1 MIICFVS
8 QEYPPGDFGG
18 IGRFTSDLAA
28 GMAALGHEVH
38 VVTRGPG
45 ADRVDCADGVWLHL
59 LGPPERHIPELDGV
73 PLAGNLCHSA
83 NVYREVC
90 RIHAAAPLDVV
101 SAPLWAYEGMTC
113 SLDDRFPTVL
123 SLMTSLKT
131 LAGMHPSW
139 SGAEAVRQ
147 LIALEGI
154 TARRAGALHAIS
166 HAILEKVRHDTG
178 AHDVPAAVVPLGAR
192 DRTEDYPPGSVG
204 SRQKAVGSQRQ
215 AALGL
220 PTADCRLPTVP
231 RSADGKVRVLCV
243 GRLERRKGI
252 DVLLEAAVELLGRHP
267 EVEFILAGKETTNTE
282 IGTTYPAA
290 FAARH
295 GANPALAGRV
305 TFAGLVSDEQLY
317 RLYAAADVVCLPSR
331 YESFGLVLVEG
342 MMFGKPVVG
351 CAVGGMCEI
360 VEPGDNGF
368 LAVPGDAASLAEC
381 LGRLIE
387 SEALRREFG
396 RRSRARY
403 EQRYA
408 LPRVVE
414 GTLRYYG
421 EVAARHRATAG
432 PEAGGR
438 VAERLAEVIAEA
450 GGVSRERAAGA
461 AARLLGP
468 THFPKD
474 CAPPAPDRNTPRSP
488 PEQPA
493 AAGQGVEGGRR
504 MNQDNRGATPPR
516 GRLGRLRALLSP
528 QKLLRYVKRLICLPW
543 NFQQFLDEARAFQEA
558 LPQQLAQVRQD
569 VETLLGWQEQRL
581 MAALERQAQQLTAAL
596 ERQEQRLKEMTD
608 DVVKDVRQLRYRF
621 AEFYGA
627 LVEELRQL
635 RVERQGPAEALAEAK
650 PGQGRAA

>member
-1 MIICFVS
+1 MKICFVS

-45 ADRVDCADGVWLHL
+45 ADRVDCADGVWLHR
-59 LGPPERHIPELDGV
+59 LGPPERHVPELDGV

-139 SGAEAVRQ
+139 SGGEAVRQ

-154 TARRAGALHAIS
+154 TARRASALHAIS

-178 AHDVPAAVVPLGAR
+178 ARDVPAAVVPLGAR
-192 DRTEDYPPGSVG
+192 DRTGDYPPG
-204 SRQKAVGSQRQ
+204 
-215 AALGL
+215 
-220 PTADCRLPTVP
+220 

-252 DVLLEAAVELLGRHP
+252 DVLLEVAVELLGRHP

-360 VEPGDNGF
+360 VEPGDTGF

-381 LGRLIE
+381 LERLIE

-403 EQRYA
+403 EQKYA

-414 GTLRYYG
+414 DTLRYYG
-421 EVAARHRATAG
+421 EVAAGHRATAG
-432 PEAGGR
+432 SEASGR

-461 AARLLGP
+461 AARLLNP

-474 CAPPAPDRNTPRSP
+474 CALPAPDRTALPSP
-488 PEQPA
+488 AEQPA

-504 MNQDNRGATPPR
+504 MNQDNGGAAPPR

-528 QKLLRYVKRLICLPW
+528 RKLLRYVKRLICLPW
-543 NFQQFLDEARAFQEA
+543 NFQQFFDEARAFQEA

-581 MAALERQAQQLTAAL
+581 ERQAQQLTAAL
-596 ERQEQRLKEMTD
+596 EQRFKDMAD

-635 RVERQGPAEALAEAK
+635 RVERQGPAEALAAEK

>member
-1 MIICFVS
+1 MKICFVA

-18 IGRFTSDLAA
+18 IGRFTSDLAT

-45 ADRVDCADGVWLHL
+45 ADRVDCADGVWLHR
-59 LGPPERHIPELDGV
+59 LGPPERPVPELDGV

-83 NVYREVC
+83 NVYRAVC

-139 SGAEAVRQ
+139 SRGEAVCQ
-147 LIALEGI
+147 LLALEGI
-154 TARRAGALHAIS
+154 TARRATALHAIS

-178 AHDVPAAVVPLGAR
+178 ARDVPAAVVPLGAR
-192 DRTEDYPPGSVG
+192 DRTADYPPG
-204 SRQKAVGSQRQ
+204 
-215 AALGL
+215 
-220 PTADCRLPTVP
+220 

-243 GRLERRKGI
+243 GRLERRKGT
-252 DVLLEAAVELLGRHP
+252 DVLLEAAVELLSRHP
-267 EVEFILAGKETTNTE
+267 QVELILAGKETTNTE

-290 FAARH
+290 FVARH
-295 GANPALAGRV
+295 GANPTLAGRV

-317 RLYAAADVVCLPSR
+317 RLYAGADVVCLPSR

-360 VEPGDNGF
+360 VEPGGNGF
-368 LAVPGDAASLAEC
+368 LAAPGDAVSLTEC
-381 LGRLIE
+381 LERLIE
-387 SEALRREFG
+387 NEALRREFG
-396 RRSRARY
+396 RRSRTLY
-403 EQRYA
+403 EQKYA
-408 LPRVVE
+408 MPRVVAD
-414 GTLRYYG
+414 TLRYYG

-432 PEAGGR
+432 AAAGGR

-450 GGVSRERAAGA
+450 GGVSHERAAEA
-461 AARLLGP
+461 VARLLGP
-468 THFPKD
+468 PHFPKD
-474 CAPPAPDRNTPRSP
+474 CAPPVSDRTAPPSP
-488 PEQPA
+488 AEQA
-493 AAGQGVEGGRR
+493 AAGPGVEGGQ
-504 MNQDNRGATPPR
+504 MSQDKVVAAPPR

-528 QKLLRYVKRLICLPW
+528 RMVLRYVKRLISLPW
-543 NFQQFLDEARAFQEA
+543 NFQQCFDEARAFQKA

-581 MAALERQAQQLTAAL
+581 MAALERQAQQLTAHEQWLKTTL
-596 ERQEQRLKEMTD
+596 ERQEQRLKDTTD

-635 RVERQGPAEALAEAK
+635 RVERQGLTEAPAEEK
-650 PGQGRAA
+650 PGRGRAA